1 MFLTLDFLV
10 LIFTPLK
17 RTLITDVAGRLY
29 VLSLSPTDSTP
40 LSQQT
45 RELFHSS
52 YSATHLSTRE
62 TSVLSSDIYCGDF
75 KIFDFPYISSRVF
88 TFVQYS

>member
-10 LIFTPLK
+10 LLISTPLK

-29 VLSLSPTDSTP
+29 ILSLSPTDSAP

-45 RELFHSS
+45 REIFHSS

-62 TSVLSSDIYCGDF
+62 TSVLSSDIYFGDF
-75 KIFDFPYISSRVF
+75 EIFDFPYISSRVF
-88 TFVQYS
+88 TCLQ